1 MSKFVVYNS
10 RANHISMDKLP
21 QDPFMLLSYVNTKLR
36 DDYSSL
42 DLMCEDLDIDRREL
56 ESKLAAAG
64 FEYSPENNK
73 FF

>member
-1 MSKFVVYNS
+1 
-10 RANHISMDKLP
+10 MDNLP
-21 QDPFMLLSYVNTKLR
+21 QDPFILLSYVNTKLR

-42 DLMCEDLDIDRREL
+42 DLMCEDLGIDRKLL
-56 ESKLAAAG
+56 ETKLGEAG